1 MQHKLSIAMISD
13 FVYPNYGGVETHIL
27 NISKELKKLNHEVII
42 ITHEYKNYLGEISF
56 EGIKIYYIKTRFLFR
71 NTTLFNLLMNGKIFK
86 DLFIKYNINLVH
98 GHQSS
103 SPLALEGIFHAQCL
117 NIKTVF
123 TEHSLFP
130 IYPPLNILINN
141 LISPI
146 IRNVDLKIAVSKAC
160 QINLS
165 KRLNITKDKILVI
178 RNSVDFE
185 LFNPFYR
192 NIEKENYNL
201 INLIVITRLEER
213 KGVCILI
220 KLIDLIFYKKNNF
233 KLKIIGSGSLE
244 TYLGNYVKFNKMEN
258 KIQLIGELKHK
269 QIPFE
274 LNSSDIF
281 INTSLTE
288 AFCISILEAAACGL
302 SIVSTNVGGVKEVLP
317 KNMIY
322 LTKVNEKSIYK
333 YINIAAKNLNNK
345 NIYKN
350 YNKIKKYN
358 WEYITNILNIY
369 YNSKRNYIKI
379 ETISDWIYNFI
390 KFINI
395 LYLSL
400 I

>member
-1 MQHKLSIAMISD
+1 MISD